1 MADIS
6 KTLETI
12 MEQVREAFA
21 SKNHAREKALPLCRD
36 SIRFS
41 ANAIRAVHRHEFDEM
56 VGRIEAGEDPE
67 SVMGEDDLA
76 TGAGDEMF

>member
-6 KTLETI
+6 KTLDAI

-21 SKNHAREKALPLCRD
+21 SKNRAREKALPLCRD

-41 ANAIRAVHRHEFDEM
+41 ANAIRAVHRHEFDAAREL
-56 VGRIEAGEDPE
+56 VGGHEFVAQAG
-67 SVMGEDDLA
+67 
-76 TGAGDEMF
+76 